1 MWLILKSIVKLTLYS
16 FAYEYEWQ
24 IWELARNVE
33 EEQIA
38 HFPPEKAWIGD
49 KKLGVKH
56 LPVKYL
62 PYLVL

>member
-1 MWLILKSIVKLTLYS
+1 MTLYS

-49 KKLGVKH
+49 KKLGVEH
-56 LPVKYL
+56 LSIKYL